1 MLLTVRT
8 RSITPNDPVLRMVRN
23 WSAKSGIVGSNP
35 TGISK
40 VTFNIK
46 ERNINMVKKQ
56 KKNTKKIKKN
66 TTKVHTGYC
75 LNGSEFKELV
85 NQTMLLNQN
94 THNINV
100 NVVDN
105 K

>member
-1 MLLTVRT
+1 
-8 RSITPNDPVLRMVRN
+8 
-23 WSAKSGIVGSNP
+23 
-35 TGISK
+35 
-40 VTFNIK
+40 
-46 ERNINMVKKQ
+46 MVKKQ